1 MVKAQDDFVRVGR
14 PADIELLLDS
24 LIQPG
29 GASLLLDKP
38 ESTPLPVVLM
48 EQIPAES
55 LIMDITAVRE
65 IGGELKRGLGFRLLG
80 QVQGKIVRTPLLKM
94 VESEAVDGRVICHC
108 EYPLYLEEMQR
119 REAYRARLR
128 LGMEVGAILRGE
140 GEATVQGDLKDLSQQ
155 GCQLEL
161 PASAVS
167 LLSTGAAIEIE
178 LCFPNGTRFVVKAA
192 VCHTVAD
199 TDRQTIRVGFRFEG
213 CNAEQE
219 RKLWFFVRE
228 IERESSR
235 YGEEADGGRLPS
247 TMFQNQAVAS
257 APVGRRNLL
266 TYPTPM
272 SRRLAR
278 VAGYLDA
285 QLLELQ
291 QGDGVDSIQLSRHAD
306 MLLMLADEDMEA
318 LQFATRCL
326 SREPWLVRHG
336 LAVAVHIL
344 ALADGSTVPRDV
356 RKALAAS
363 AMVHDLGK
371 GLVPGSLL
379 STTSLDAG
387 GYHQLKTHVP
397 LLMQAL
403 VRCQW
408 LSAGVVKAGETVFNI
423 IPDSV
428 TMNGTVRSCRTGCF
442 GATARLPINP
452 CCAVAIRS
460 RWSETAWADRP
471 ASVSAGTASSTST
484 RTLSPAA
491 ARSSRSGTSGPR
503 AGQAAVTGSPACTSG
518 SCGAS
523 ASGVLQAAKASIRI
537 ASAPSQDGRAFG
549 ERRIFCCISASRPG
563 PAGQWHRPESCG
575 FWSNYAEG
583 GVIFC

>member
-1 MVKAQDDFVRVGR
+1 MVKAQDEFVRVGS
-14 PADIELLLDS
+14 PADIESLLDS

-48 EQIPAES
+48 EQVPAES
-55 LIMDITAVRE
+55 LAMDITAVRE
-65 IGGELKRGLGFRLLG
+65 IGGELRRGLGFRLLG

-94 VESEAVDGRVICHC
+94 VESETVDGRVICRC

-119 REAYRARLR
+119 REAFRARLR
-128 LGMEVGAILRGE
+128 LGMEVGAILRGD

-161 PASAVS
+161 PASAAS
-167 LLSTGAAIEIE
+167 LLSAVAMIEIE
-178 LCFPNGTRFVVKAA
+178 LCFPNGTRFAVKAA
-192 VCHTVAD
+192 ACHTVAD
-199 TDRQTIRVGFRFEG
+199 ADRQTIRVGFRFQG

-235 YGEEADGGRLPS
+235 YVEEADVGRLPS
-247 TMFQNQAVAS
+247 MLFQSQSVAS

-266 TYPTPM
+266 SYPTPM
-272 SRRLAR
+272 ARRLAR

-291 QGDGVDSIQLSRHAD
+291 QGDGIGSIQLSRHAD

-344 ALADGSTVPRDV
+344 ALANGSTVPRDV

-371 GLVPGSLL
+371 GLVPGELL
-379 STTSLDAG
+379 SATSLQAN
-387 GYHQLKTHVP
+387 GYARLQAHVP
-397 LLMQAL
+397 LLMKAL
-403 VRCQW
+403 AGCQW
-408 LSAGVVKAGETVFNI
+408 LSAGVAKAVVEGVNERLDGSGYPAGHDGDHLQELSRMSAVVDVVDAMRRDRPDRPAWRIDAVYRHLLTHPGQFDPRWVKRYIQRFGLRPIGSLVRFASGDMAWIQRLDQQGKPFQVQLTDAIEPPGEALGEVLRGN
-423 IPDSV
+423 V
-428 TMNGTVRSCRTGCF
+428 
-442 GATARLPINP
+442 TARLGEPVEELP
-452 CCAVAIRS
+452 
-460 RWSETAWADRP
+460 
-471 ASVSAGTASSTST
+471 VST
-484 RTLSPAA
+484 
-491 ARSSRSGTSGPR
+491 
-503 AGQAAVTGSPACTSG
+503 
-518 SCGAS
+518 
-523 ASGVLQAAKASIRI
+523 
-537 ASAPSQDGRAFG
+537 
-549 ERRIFCCISASRPG
+549 
-563 PAGQWHRPESCG
+563 
-575 FWSNYAEG
+575 
-583 GVIFC
+583 

>member
-408 LSAGVVKAGETVFNI
+408 LSAGVVKAVVEGINE
-423 IPDSV
+423 
-428 TMNGTVRSCRTGCF
+428 
-442 GATARLPINP
+442 RLDGSGYPAGIDGDKLQELSRMS
-452 CCAVAIRS
+452 AVVDVVDAMR
-460 RWSETAWADRP
+460 RERPDRP
-471 ASVSAGTASSTST
+471 AWRIDAVYRHLLTHPGQFD
-484 RTLSPAA
+484 
-491 ARSSRSGTSGPR
+491 PR
-503 AGQAAVTGSPACTSG
+503 WVKRYIQRFGLRPIGSLVRF
-518 SCGAS
+518 
-523 ASGVLQAAKASIRI
+523 ASGDMAWIQRLDQQGKPFQVQLTHSVEPPGEALGEILRGDVI
-537 ASAPSQDGRAFG
+537 ARLG
-549 ERRIFCCISASRPG
+549 EPVEEIPVST
-563 PAGQWHRPESCG
+563 
-575 FWSNYAEG
+575 
-583 GVIFC
+583 